1 MHLLNLQPATSQPAT
16 YSIDH
21 ERSTIQ
27 FTATHMGFLEVSGT
41 FRSFRGSIRFNR
53 KDTLASTAECL
64 IPVDSIDTENRLRDR
79 SLRSESFLNSKK
91 FPEIS
96 VTTNDWQR
104 GENHFKAD
112 TKISIMGITQSI
124 PLKFKVEKCG
134 MPDRVVDGCTRVTGT
149 FIFSRQRFK
158 LEFDSAMDGLI
169 GDDIR
174 VDFTIVAVQNH
185 P

>member
-1 MHLLNLQPATSQPAT
+1 
-16 YSIDH
+16 
-21 ERSTIQ
+21 
-27 FTATHMGFLEVSGT
+27 MGFLEVTGT
-41 FRSFRGSIRFNR
+41 FRYFRGDITIDRN
-53 KDTLASTAECL
+53 DTLDSTAECL

-96 VTTNDWQR
+96 IKTVDWQR
-104 GENHFKAD
+104 RKNHFEAKTEA
-112 TKISIMGITQSI
+112 SIRGITRRV

-134 MPDRVVDGCTRVTGT
+134 KLDRVVDDCIKVTGT
-149 FIFSRQRFK
+149 FILSRQRFE
-158 LEFDSAMDGLI
+158 LEFNSAMDGLI

-174 VDFTIVAVQNH
+174 VDFTVVAVQNN